1 MHTYTP
7 INMHT
12 YIYINVWILVDL
24 LAAVAFIYIHTL
36 IYMYIY
42 VFIYRKVTRNPAQ
55 ILREES
61 FPGKEER
68 RRGPLKAVF
77 VSGDATHV
85 LMYVQYVCMY
95 LR

>member
-1 MHTYTP
+1 MHTYIYTHK
-7 INMHT
+7 HT

-24 LAAVAFIYIHTL
+24 LAAVAFIYIHT
-36 IYMYIY
+36 YIY

-61 FPGKEER
+61 FPGQEER
-68 RRGPLKAVF
+68 RRGPLKAVS
-77 VSGDATHV
+77 VAGDATHV